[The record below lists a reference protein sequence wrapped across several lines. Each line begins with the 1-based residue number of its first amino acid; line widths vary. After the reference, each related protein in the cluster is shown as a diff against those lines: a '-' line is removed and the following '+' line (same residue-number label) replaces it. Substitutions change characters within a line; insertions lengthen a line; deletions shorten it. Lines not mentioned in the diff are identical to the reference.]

1 MLITCPQCGTEY
13 NVPDSLKETGL
24 PVRCARC
31 GNVWET
37 GTAEPEPLPESAPQP
52 EPDSASDFAADD
64 TAGDGDF
71 FLQPP
76 APAPVIDES
85 DIPLTAFQD
94 FLKQPEK
101 KKTSVAVWIRPLY
114 FATLFFIAAA
124 VYLFFFHAAARA
136 PVTLQTLTHETA
148 REDYKTFLILKTAAF
163 NNTDRDIA
171 PETFS
176 VRFSDDDGRTLTTV
190 AVASPVAVL
199 KARGTERVD
208 LKIERPPAKTAKAT
222 VTLTKYKMN

>member
-37 GTAEPEPLPESAPQP
+37 GTAEPAPESAPEPAP
-52 EPDSASDFAADD
+52 ESDPAPDFETDD
-64 TAGDGDF
+64 ADF
-71 FLQPP
+71 FLRPP
-76 APAPVIDES
+76 APAPVIEES

-101 KKTSVAVWIRPLY
+101 KKTSVARWIKPLY
-114 FATLFFIAAA
+114 SATLFFVAAA

-136 PVTLQTLTHETA
+136 PVTLQTLAHETA
-148 REDYKTFLILKTAAF
+148 REDYKTFLVLKTAAF
-163 NNTDRDIA
+163 NNTDRDIV

-176 VRFSDDDGRTLTTV
+176 VRFSDDGGRTLTTV

>member
-37 GTAEPEPLPESAPQP
+37 KTSEPEPDGKPESEPEIPPAP
-52 EPDSASDFAADD
+52 DFETDA
-64 TAGDGDF
+64 AGDGDF

-76 APAPVIDES
+76 APAPVIEES

-101 KKTSVAVWIRPLY
+101 KKASVAGWIKPLY
-114 FATLFFIAAA
+114 FASLFFIAAS
-124 VYLFFFHAAARA
+124 VYLFFFRSAARA
-136 PVTLQTLTHETA
+136 PVTLQTLAHETV
-148 REDYKTFLILKTAAF
+148 RDDYKTVLVLKTAAF
-163 NNTDRDIA
+163 NNTDGDIT

-176 VRFSDDDGRTLTTV
+176 VRFSDDDGRTLTTLS
-190 AVASPVAVL
+190 VASPVAVL
-199 KARGTERVD
+199 KARGMERVD

-222 VTLTKYKMN
+222 VTLTKYKTN

>member
-52 EPDSASDFAADD
+52 EPDPSPDFETDAAG
-64 TAGDGDF
+64 ACDF